1 MLSSLKNGE
10 NDLSDTKSL
19 LVLDAHQPIAA
30 PVKPK
35 LPTKTR
41 GAKKKAA
48 FAEAMKSYSSDL
60 KAYKENLKSY
70 NDSVEDHMDKVEKGY
85 DNIVLSSRNIK
96 KAVVADAKTLNVYQ
110 ILNANCLVVSE
121 SAVNRLSEMLS

>member
-1 MLSSLKNGE
+1 M
-10 NDLSDTKSL
+10 
-19 LVLDAHQPIAA
+19 VLDTPQALNA

-48 FAEAMKSYSSDL
+48 FADAMKTYSNDLKEYKESL
-60 KAYKENLKSY
+60 KAYLTSM
-70 NDSVEDHMDKVEKGY
+70 EDHMDKVEKGY